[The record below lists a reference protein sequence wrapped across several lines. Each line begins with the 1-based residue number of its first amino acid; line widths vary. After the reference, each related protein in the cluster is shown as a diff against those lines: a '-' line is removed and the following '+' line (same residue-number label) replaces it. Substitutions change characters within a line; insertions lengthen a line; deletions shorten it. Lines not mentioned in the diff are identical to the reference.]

1 MDIIFAIRKKLLT
14 TKVIRLLFKWEAEL
28 PVSRLISSFG
38 LAFKTAFKKSDV
50 NILRLTPHLFKG

>member
-1 MDIIFAIRKKLLT
+1 MDVIFAIRKKPFT

-38 LAFKTAFKKSDV
+38 LDLSLNEQFDFLS
-50 NILRLTPHLFKG
+50 NFLHCS